1 MRIAK
6 LSVFII
12 IAMLSVTVT
21 TSFAADKKSK
31 KAKKEATQNLPDD
44 PAPFGFVFGQTTIE
58 EAKALWEKEGGK
70 IDGSGYGEAKPSYGD
85 NDPDGVANKNVVLVD
100 VSKLPLDQLQTARFG
115 FVNDKLYLIRY
126 QMGGDFDKIA
136 QQLAAKYGQPG
147 GSGGFMSD
155 KKYTWEFK
163 TVTLQLQQDFFSK
176 HKMVFVSKKLIDEV
190 DKSNKQVY
198 AEHIRSKAQTQKGF

>member
-21 TSFAADKKSK
+21 TSFTAEKKSK
-31 KAKKEATQNLPDD
+31 NAKKEATKKLPDA
-44 PAPFGFVFGQTTIE
+44 PSPFGFVFGKTTIE

-70 IDGSGYGEAKPSYGD
+70 IDDSGYGEAKPSYGD

-115 FVNDKLYLIRY
+115 FVNDQLYLIRY

-136 QQLAAKYGQPG
+136 QQLAAKYGQPV
-147 GSGGFMSD
+147 GSDGFMSD
-155 KKYTWEFK
+155 QKYTWEFK

-176 HKMVFVSKKLIDEV
+176 HKMVFISKKLIDEV